1 MNNTAYVLEN
11 LKEQIKQRMSE
22 RNLTASSVEKKS
34 GLKISAVRNIL
45 NNKSTN
51 PGMETLVAIA
61 KTLECSVDALLG
73 NESSSSIYMVSRDA
87 TTKSVEKHIWNF
99 KLYNDTLQAVEKIIA
114 EKSLTLTLEQMLH
127 LIQEVYIYSLN
138 EENPKVDT
146 RFANWMVE
154 NNSNKLCDSYT

>member
-1 MNNTAYVLEN
+1 MINTKYVLEN

-73 NESSSSIYMVSRDA
+73 NQSASSVYASTKNQITRSS
-87 TTKSVEKHIWNF
+87 EKHIWNF
-99 KLYNDTLQAVEKIIA
+99 KLYNGTLQAVEKIIA
-114 EKSLTLTLEQMLH
+114 QKHLTLTLEQMLH

-154 NNSNKLCDSYT
+154 NIHTQELI

>member
-1 MNNTAYVLEN
+1 MINTKYVLEN

-73 NESSSSIYMVSRDA
+73 NESSNPAYRMSRDA
-87 TTKSVEKHIWNF
+87 TIKPIEKHIWNF
-99 KLYNDTLQAVEKIIA
+99 KLYNDTLLTVEKIIA
-114 EKSLTLTLEQMLH
+114 QKHLILTLEQMLH
-127 LIQEVYIYSLN
+127 IIQEVYIYSLSAD
-138 EENPKVDT
+138 EQKVDT

-154 NNSNKLCDSYT
+154 NIHTQELM